1 VEYNQKLKNTV
12 KMVCITI
19 QPEPKEYSKN
29 GMYDRS
35 VKLQQS
41 FMCIMGTLGIGEGS
55 HGLTHRSGHA
65 QDVPRWQIGMPSRWR
80 GCQFIIQ
87 QA

>member
-55 HGLTHRSGHA
+55 GNLQTYYLLS
-65 QDVPRWQIGMPSRWR
+65 S
-80 GCQFIIQ
+80 IIRL
-87 QA
+87 AVL